1 MIVALAVGGGRGMLI
16 GFGDIVR
23 PASCSRKRRR
33 RRRMGNRMQC
43 FVYWRGESCSQAILG
58 MGLERS

>member
-1 MIVALAVGGGRGMLI
+1 MGMLI

-43 FVYWRGESCSQAILG
+43 FVYWRGESCSQTILG